1 MHNFNII
8 RELGAGAAGKVFLA
22 KEKSSGEHFAL
33 KEISIE
39 SNDVLKHTELEIENM
54 KKLNH
59 PFIVRYH
66 SSFQSR
72 AHSSNSK
79 LYIVME
85 YIDGGDLASLI
96 KSRKKRNKY
105 LSEDVILKIF
115 IQIVVAIQYIHSQKV
130 VHRDLKPQN
139 IFMTKLDVVK
149 IGDFGVSKQLNQT
162 NSLCETK
169 VGTPYYLSPEIWNNE
184 PYGSKSDIWS
194 LGCILQ
200 ELCTLSKPFEATNIN
215 QLLVAIFTPGH
226 LKPIG
231 KRYSSELQDLV
242 TAMLSQ
248 EPDDRPSADDILNM
262 PFIKEKICLLVA
274 ENEKKLQTVRRLS
287 TLATQNSSKQSNRNA
302 AISNSKSDGRLPYHD
317 NPIKQ
322 LSQLPRLQPILQ
334 AHNSQQQQRLSNQLS
349 CDLPLNQP
357 NSYNNNNNNNQQNQK
372 SRGSSPY
379 SLTPTPPK
387 KKKKSNSKKKKKSF
401 DVISLSTELPL
412 PDKCLPAWAM
422 RAQRKVRSQ
431 GAPRVSFTTCG
442 DDGIAYLSSDDV
454 ENENINP
461 RVKLNRNRSKS
472 LYKFENSESEYEE
485 NDKENSG
492 IRSSGLK
499 TIDNIDDDE
508 ISEIGNNDEKNQV
521 DIEEDDEDEFK
532 NDNENDN
539 DNVADFENDDD
550 EDDAEI
556 DDQDVY
562 IDENEEDEDADVDAN
577 AEEEEEAEN
586 EDNEWEELRRST
598 NVLHSLTLK
607 RGEGNPIIDFKRTI

>member
-1 MHNFNII
+1 MNNYQII
-8 RELGAGAAGKVFLA
+8 KELGSGAAGKVYLA
-22 KEKSSGEHFAL
+22 KEKSTGDHFAI

-39 SNDVLKHTELEIENM
+39 SNDVLKHTELEIDNM
-54 KKLNH
+54 KRLNH

-96 KSRKKRNKY
+96 KSKKKHGRRIP
-105 LSEDVILKIF
+105 EDTILKIF

-231 KRYSSELQDLV
+231 KSYSPELQDLV
-242 TAMLSQ
+242 TSMLAQ
-248 EPDDRPSADDILNM
+248 EPADRPSADDILNI

-274 ENEKKLQTVRRLS
+274 ENEKKLRTVRRLS
-287 TLATQNSSKQSNRNA
+287 NQNSGKQSNHN
-302 AISNSKSDGRLPYHD
+302 ISISGSKSDGRLPYHD

-334 AHNSQQQQRLSNQLS
+334 AHNSLQQQRIQSNQFS
-349 CDLPLNQP
+349 SEVPF
-357 NSYNNNNNNNQQNQK
+357 NSNNGNNQQP
-372 SRGSSPY
+372 RTSSL
-379 SLTPTPPK
+379 SPTPPK
-387 KKKKSNSKKKKKSF
+387 KKKKRSLKKKKKPI
-401 DVISLSTELPL
+401 DLISLSTELPL
-412 PDKCLPAWAM
+412 PDKSLPAWAM

-431 GAPRVSFTTCG
+431 GAVRVNFPSG
-442 DDGIAYLSSDDV
+442 GEDENYLSNDESEMV
-454 ENENINP
+454 NP
-461 RVKLNRNRSKS
+461 RIKLNRSRSKS
-472 LYKFENSESEYEE
+472 SYKFESTDNEYDRKQSGKKMNS
-485 NDKENSG
+485 
-492 IRSSGLK
+492 IGLK
-499 TIDNIDDDE
+499 TINNAEDEEDADDDIQIE
-508 ISEIGNNDEKNQV
+508 
-521 DIEEDDEDEFK
+521 DIE
-532 NDNENDN
+532 NDNEND
-539 DNVADFENDDD
+539 VGIENDIEYED
-550 EDDAEI
+550 EDENIEAEVYL
-556 DDQDVY
+556 DGDV
-562 IDENEEDEDADVDAN
+562 EEDEDADDVEDTDIIDN
-577 AEEEEEAEN
+577 DNEEEAEN

-598 NVLHSLTLK
+598 NVLHSLTLR
-607 RGEGNPIIDFKRTI
+607 RGDSNPFVDFKRTI